1 MHPWTPPLTLTY
13 IISSCIHRNIPF
25 CTSVSIFLTIVTN
38 ANCAV
43 LYIQCDLVHLRIH
56 CTFQQRRV
64 EDSTEGESGGPR
76 LDGQQGG
83 DRHEYQLPTVSYG
96 DCAEA
101 EEGWLPSPSS
111 ARKVSSCTTGG
122 WVQWI
127 TVISCV
133 ATTAAA
139 QRVGNFISIST
150 TSFST

>member
-1 MHPWTPPLTLTY
+1 MDHQSTAKTAKIGSLENFRPY
-13 IISSCIHRNIPF
+13 G
-25 CTSVSIFLTIVTN
+25 IFLTIVTS

-43 LYIQCDLVHLRIH
+43 LYIQRDLVHLRIH

-83 DRHEYQLPTVSYG
+83 DCHEYQLPTVSYG

-111 ARKVSSCTTGG
+111 LPGECHP
-122 WVQWI
+122 VQ
-127 TVISCV
+127 
-133 ATTAAA
+133 
-139 QRVGNFISIST
+139 
-150 TSFST
+150 